1 MAMDRLMRGGGWFGR
16 WSALERA
23 GVLGINARNRRYV
36 MRYNPRSKYPLVDD
50 KLTTKRLAL
59 DAGLAVP
66 ELYGAVRYQGE
77 LVQLDRLLKGLESFV
92 IKPAHGSGGDGVLVV
107 TDRRRDLFIKGDGR
121 ALSLR
126 DLEYFVSNVL
136 SGVHS
141 LGGVPDAAMIEYR
154 VQPSRLFD
162 SISYRGVPDVRL
174 LIFRGIPAM
183 AMVRLPTRASD
194 GKANLHQGAVG
205 VGIAL
210 GTGVTGRGVVRDQ
223 VVDEHPDFGTRLSGH
238 AIPGWAELLSIG
250 ARCADLTGLG
260 YCGVDLV
267 LDERRGPMMLEV
279 NARPGLAIQI
289 ANQCGLTRRLRLIEE
304 MAALPTDVDERVA
317 LGRALAE
324 DDDAEAPRPARPRK
338 DEPLDD
344 VPPGEAVPEAETAAA
359 AEPLPASP
367 PTAPEAPQPK
377 SKPESKPESPP
388 EPARESA
395 AEPPSERSLDAPAK
409 RVLVVRPRIRH
420 KPEPAASAKPG

>member
-1 MAMDRLMRGGGWFGR
+1 MAKDRFGGLGWLGH
-16 WSALERA
+16 WSALKHA

-36 MRYNPRSKYPLVDD
+36 MRYNARSKYPLVDD

-59 DAGLAVP
+59 EAGLAVP
-66 ELYGAVRYQGE
+66 QLYGAVRFQGE
-77 LVQLDRLLKGLESFV
+77 LVHLDRLLRGLGSFV

-154 VQPSRLFD
+154 VQPSRLFE

-183 AMVRLPTRASD
+183 AMVRLPTRGSD

-210 GTGVTGRGVVRDQ
+210 GSGVTGHGVVRDQ
-223 VVDEHPDFGTRLSGH
+223 IVDEHPDFGTRLSGH
-238 AIPGWAELLSIG
+238 AIPGWDELLVIG

-267 LDERRGPMMLEV
+267 LDEQRGPMMLEV

-289 ANQCGLTRRLRLIEE
+289 ANQCGLMRRLERIEA
-304 MAALPTDVDERVA
+304 MSTLPTDVTERVE
-317 LGRALAE
+317 LGRMLAG
-324 DDDAEAPRPARPRK
+324 DDDADGIDRAQAMPPAGADTLP
-338 DEPLDD
+338 EPE
-344 VPPGEAVPEAETAAA
+344 PSR
-359 AEPLPASP
+359 EPLPKLVS
-367 PTAPEAPQPK
+367 
-377 SKPESKPESPP
+377 
-388 EPARESA
+388 
-395 AEPPSERSLDAPAK
+395 EPPSEPPAEPLSEPLSQPGPDSPSDQAQEPSGASAP

-420 KPEPAASAKPG
+420 KPESTANAKPG

>member
-1 MAMDRLMRGGGWFGR
+1 VAGSWLTR
-16 WSALERA
+16 WAGLRQS

-59 DAGLAVP
+59 EAGLAVP
-66 ELYGAVRYQGE
+66 ELYGAVRFQGE
-77 LVQLDRLLKGLESFV
+77 LTRLDALLKGLDSFV

-107 TDRRRDLFIKGDGR
+107 TDRRRGLFVKGDGR
-121 ALSLR
+121 ALTLR
-126 DLEYFVSNVL
+126 DIEYFVSNIL

-141 LGGVPDAAMIEYR
+141 LGGIPDAAMIEYR
-154 VQPSRLFD
+154 VRPSRLFD
-162 SISYRGVPDVRL
+162 AISYRGVPDIRL

-210 GTGVTGRGVVRDQ
+210 ATGVTGHGVIRDH
-223 VVDEHPDFGTRLSGH
+223 VLDEHPDFGTPLAGH
-238 AIPGWAELLSIG
+238 AIPDWEDLLATG

-267 LDERRGPMMLEV
+267 LDEDRGPMMLEV

-289 ANQCGLTRRLRLIEE
+289 ANQIGLEQRLRLIEG
-304 MAALPTDVDERVA
+304 MRDLPTAIADRI
-317 LGRALAE
+317 ALARE
-324 DDDAEAPRPARPRK
+324 
-338 DEPLDD
+338 LDRGAD
-344 VPPGEAVPEAETAAA
+344 LVVAVPAAM
-359 AEPLPASP
+359 PGPM
-367 PTAPEAPQPK
+367 APD
-377 SKPESKPESPP
+377 
-388 EPARESA
+388 
-395 AEPPSERSLDAPAK
+395 EPPSEADGAPAALPESGAESGPASAPEPRSRSVAEPAPVVPPAAGPASTLGQPDTPRLRAR
-409 RVLVVRPRIRH
+409 RVLTPKLLTDVHSVQSS
-420 KPEPAASAKPG
+420 AADRGRGAG

>member
-1 MAMDRLMRGGGWFGR
+1 MGGRKSGKPGWLGR
-16 WSALERA
+16 WSALKRA

-36 MRYNPRSKYPLVDD
+36 MRYNPRCKYPLVDD
-50 KLTTKRLAL
+50 KLTTKRLAME
-59 DAGLAVP
+59 AGLAVP

-77 LVQLDRLLKGLESFV
+77 LTHLDRLLEGLDSFV

-121 ALSLR
+121 ALTLR

-136 SGVHS
+136 SGAHS

-162 SISYRGVPDVRL
+162 AISYRGVPDVRL

-210 GTGVTGRGVVRDQ
+210 ATGVTGRGVLHDQ
-223 VVDEHPDFGTRLSGH
+223 LVDEHPDFGTNLSGK
-238 AIPGWAELLSIG
+238 AIPEWDELLRIG
-250 ARCADLTGLG
+250 ARCADLTGLN

-267 LDERRGPMMLEV
+267 LDEQRGPMMLEV

-289 ANQCGLTRRLRLIEE
+289 ANQCGLTRRLGRIEE
-304 MAALPTDVDERVA
+304 VATLPTNIAERVT
-317 LGRALAE
+317 LGLALADE
-324 DDDAEAPRPARPRK
+324 DNR
-338 DEPLDD
+338 L
-344 VPPGEAVPEAETAAA
+344 
-359 AEPLPASP
+359 
-367 PTAPEAPQPK
+367 
-377 SKPESKPESPP
+377 ESNRDPDGQK
-388 EPARESA
+388 RE
-395 AEPPSERSLDAPAK
+395 
-409 RVLVVRPRIRH
+409 
-420 KPEPAASAKPG
+420 